1 MEFSVWLSFVMV
13 SIVIVISPGIVVA
26 HLISQ
31 SMAHGKK
38 AALPLSAGIVL
49 GDGACLVASVA
60 GVGALIVAF
69 PQLGHVIKFVGAGY
83 LIYLGI
89 DSLRSKPDDG
99 STEPASGDANTDANA
114 KHYNPKK
121 LFASSFV
128 LTFLHPKGIL
138 FFSAFLPQFIS
149 KEHSWLGQV
158 AIFGLTFMSLALM
171 SCLTYCRLFAY
182 IEAMPKAQS
191 FKANFHYVNGVVLI
205 GLGVFMI
212 LH

>member
-1 MEFSVWLSFVMV
+1 MMV
-13 SIVIVISPGIVVA
+13 SIVIVITPGIVVA

-38 AALPLSAGIVL
+38 AALALSAGIVL

-69 PQLGHVIKFVGAGY
+69 PGLGNVIKFAGAGY
-83 LIYLGI
+83 IIYLGI
-89 DSLRSKPDDG
+89 ESLRSKSQEDEIET
-99 STEPASGDANTDANA
+99 STSANGQQ
-114 KHYNPKK
+114 YNPRR

-149 KEHSWLGQV
+149 KDHSWLGQV

-212 LH
+212 VS

>member
-1 MEFSVWLSFVMV
+1 MELSVWLSFVMV
-13 SIVIVISPGIVVA
+13 SVVIVITPGIVVA

-69 PQLGHVIKFVGAGY
+69 PQLGNVIKFVGAGY

-89 DSLRSKPDDG
+89 ESLRSKPQED
-99 STEPASGDANTDANA
+99 EIKAANSAQ
-114 KHYNPKK
+114 YNPRK

-138 FFSAFLPQFIS
+138 FFSAFLPQFIN
-149 KEHSWLGQV
+149 KDHSWLGQV

-191 FKANFHYVNGVVLI
+191 FKANFHYVNGTVLI

-212 LH
+212 VS